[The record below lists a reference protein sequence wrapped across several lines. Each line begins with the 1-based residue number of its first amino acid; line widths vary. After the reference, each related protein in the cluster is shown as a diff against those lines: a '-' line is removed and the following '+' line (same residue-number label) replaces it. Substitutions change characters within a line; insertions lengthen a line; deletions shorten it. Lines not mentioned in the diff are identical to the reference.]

1 MCPWYCV
8 GNLSRDLNEGELRE
22 AFAAFGDGRTEDR
35 PIGMEGT
42 PIVSPA
48 GRFGLPVAAA
58 GRATPKHARET

>member
-1 MCPWYCV
+1 
-8 GNLSRDLNEGELRE
+8 
-22 AFAAFGDGRTEDR
+22 
-35 PIGMEGT
+35 MEGT